1 MVVLCSVPVFGS
13 DTMTGIFDE
22 KIKSLQVRL
31 DGNDFASP
39 VAVLGSA
46 DRIRIDFDRI
56 AEDRDFLRYSLVH
69 CSARWQPSGL
79 VDSEFLDGFNEGTIE
94 DYDFSR
100 ATTVHYVHYSL
111 TIPNEQVSP
120 RLSGNYLLKI
130 YSEDNPDDVL
140 LQCRFML
147 CEMAAPIEASVSSR
161 TDIDYNEANPQVNF
175 IVDLERAE
183 VDDPFN
189 DLLAVVGQNGRL
201 DNEVAI
207 GHPLRLQ
214 GRKAVFEHL
223 PKLIFEAGNEY
234 RRFEIVS
241 EQYPGMG
248 VDYIDY
254 FDPCRHYMLYVDTPR
269 AGEPYSYD
277 QTQHGRFFIRR
288 ADSQDGD
295 VDADYGIVHFALDM
309 PEQPGTMI
317 FIDGDLVQRRFGP
330 ESRMQYNAAT
340 GRYELSMLLKQGA
353 YNYRYLAVPPGASRG
368 YTGNIEGDNYQTVN
382 EYDVKIY
389 HRRRGE
395 RYDRLIGFTT
405 TRSDL

>member
-1 MVVLCSVPVFGS
+1 MDLRRCIYFCMVVLCSVPVFGS

-161 TDIDYNEANPQVNF
+161 TDIDYNEANQQVNF

-223 PKLIFEAGNEY
+223 PKLISRQETNIGVLKSCRSNIRAWVLIILIISIPAATICCMLIRPGPENRILTTRHSTDASLSAG
-234 RRFEIVS
+234 
-241 EQYPGMG
+241 
-248 VDYIDY
+248 
-254 FDPCRHYMLYVDTPR
+254 L
-269 AGEPYSYD
+269 
-277 QTQHGRFFIRR
+277 IRR
-288 ADSQDGD
+288 TAM
-295 VDADYGIVHFALDM
+295 LM
-309 PEQPGTMI
+309 PIM
-317 FIDGDLVQRRFGP
+317 
-330 ESRMQYNAAT
+330 A
-340 GRYELSMLLKQGA
+340 
-353 YNYRYLAVPPGASRG
+353 
-368 YTGNIEGDNYQTVN
+368 
-382 EYDVKIY
+382 
-389 HRRRGE
+389 
-395 RYDRLIGFTT
+395 
-405 TRSDL
+405 